1 MVQVGEHD
9 PEREIQAMA
18 IQKKIKEDCEACL
31 SCAYVDSPGNALSW
45 MAQADAKTILERFY
59 LL

>member
-18 IQKKIKEDCEACL
+18 IQKKRKENGKAWIRW
-31 SCAYVDSPGNALSW
+31 AYVDAPGNALSW
-45 MAQADAKTILERFY
+45 MAQADAKAMVERFY
-59 LL
+59 L